1 MINHKGEGWIKKLR
15 FAGHSPNNIKLR
27 TASSMRCPEELKK
40 EREKAEK
47 AMSLNYGF

>member
-1 MINHKGEGWIKKLR
+1 M
-15 FAGHSPNNIKLR
+15 GHSPNNIKLK

-40 EREKAEK
+40 ETEKAAK